1 MSVAR
6 GSFAPRTVAVV
17 LILAALALAGC
28 GGSSGVTSAAYVHSM
43 CGALGNW
50 KNDIQKAGVKLQSSG
65 AGTASR
71 PMAKQYYRE
80 FVSTLLSATQRATG
94 VLKSAGEPSV
104 SDGKQIADGLARA
117 FDGASRKLAQASTQA
132 STISTASASAFQ
144 LGASAVTA
152 EIKAALEGIAS
163 VKPSQS
169 PELRA
174 AAAKDSTCQVLRS

>member
-1 MSVAR
+1 MSVAHR
-6 GSFAPRTVAVV
+6 RFAPRLPALVLVLVV
-17 LILAALALAGC
+17 LALAGC
-28 GGSSGVTSAAYVHSM
+28 GGSSGVTPAAYVHSM
-43 CGALGNW
+43 CSALGNW

-65 AGTASR
+65 AGNASR
-71 PMAKQYYRE
+71 PVAKQYYRE
-80 FVSTLLSATQRATG
+80 FVSVLLSATRRTTG
-94 VLKSAGEPSV
+94 ALKSAGEPSV
-104 SDGKQIADGLARA
+104 SSGKHIADGLARA

-152 EIKAALEGIAS
+152 QIKAALQGIAS

-174 AAAKDSTCQVLRS
+174 AAAKDRACQVLRS